1 MSIRRGLMY
10 RLGGSFLV
18 LWLVSAAWMFS
29 DLQKNI
35 DRTLDER
42 LAASAKLVVSMLG
55 ASSLSAV
62 DDGMRSSG
70 LLPDEDVNLTAGMAC
85 QVSSLKGEILVRS
98 HNSPSERIGRMGEG
112 YHTQIA
118 DGVEWRTFTL
128 EADGVRISTAD
139 RIEQRARLKY
149 AILEAAAV
157 PVLVALIGGLV
168 VLWICVGKGLAPL
181 ARMSRALLSR
191 NAEHLDPLNV
201 DELPVELRPL
211 AASQNELLLRLS
223 RAIER
228 ERRFTGDAAHELR
241 SPLTAIKTH
250 IQVARLTD
258 GDVSRVALGKAEKG
272 ADRLHCILEQL
283 LLLARVEGRL
293 SFDDGVQ
300 AFPSEIIMQALEDS
314 ERSNIV
320 KIKLHQD
327 ADRYPLAVPS
337 ALATA
342 ALRNLI
348 DNALRHTAPGTEVGL
363 SVSVEGS
370 MVLFCVQDKGG
381 GIPELQLNDVTRRF
395 WHQGRA
401 GGTGLGLAIVE
412 AIVARF
418 NGELKLRNSAEG
430 LEAVMSLPLVP

>member
-70 LLPDEDVNLTAGMAC
+70 ILPDEDVNLMAGMAC

-112 YHTQIA
+112 YHTQVA

-168 VLWICVGKGLAPL
+168 VLWICVGRGWAP
-181 ARMSRALLSR
+181 
-191 NAEHLDPLNV
+191 
-201 DELPVELRPL
+201 
-211 AASQNELLLRLS
+211 SQ
-223 RAIER
+223 
-228 ERRFTGDAAHELR
+228 GC
-241 SPLTAIKTH
+241 P
-250 IQVARLTD
+250 
-258 GDVSRVALGKAEKG
+258 
-272 ADRLHCILEQL
+272 
-283 LLLARVEGRL
+283 
-293 SFDDGVQ
+293 
-300 AFPSEIIMQALEDS
+300 
-314 ERSNIV
+314 ERSFQGMQNTWIHSTSTSFPWSCV
-320 KIKLHQD
+320 RLLH
-327 ADRYPLAVPS
+327 
-337 ALATA
+337 
-342 ALRNLI
+342 
-348 DNALRHTAPGTEVGL
+348 
-363 SVSVEGS
+363 
-370 MVLFCVQDKGG
+370 
-381 GIPELQLNDVTRRF
+381 RRMNCCF
-395 WHQGRA
+395 DSH
-401 GGTGLGLAIVE
+401 
-412 AIVARF
+412 AR
-418 NGELKLRNSAEG
+418 
-430 LEAVMSLPLVP
+430 

>member
-18 LWLVSAAWMFS
+18 LWLVLAAWMFS

-42 LAASAKLVVSMLG
+42 LAASATLVVNML
-55 ASSLSAV
+55 SSPSLSGAYG
-62 DDGMRSSG
+62 DMRRSG
-70 LLPDEDVNLTAGMAC
+70 LLIDEDVDLSAGMAC
-85 QVSSLKGEILVRS
+85 QVSSVKGEILVMS
-98 HNSPSERIGRMGEG
+98 QNSPSERIGRMGEG
-112 YHTQIA
+112 FHTQVA

-128 EADGVRISTAD
+128 EADGLRISTAD

-149 AILEAAAV
+149 SILEAAAV
-157 PVLVALIGGLV
+157 PVFVALIGGLV
-168 VLWICVGKGLAPL
+168 VLWICVGKGLVPL
-181 ARMSRALLSR
+181 AKMSRALLSR
-191 NAEHLDPLNV
+191 NAEHLEPLNV
-201 DELPVELRPL
+201 DGLPVELRPL

-223 RAIER
+223 HAIER

-258 GDVSRVALGKAEKG
+258 GDASRVALGKAEKG

-300 AFPSEIIMQALEDS
+300 VFPSEIIMQALEDS
-314 ERSNIV
+314 ERSNAV
-320 KIKLHQD
+320 KIKLQRD
-327 ADRYPLAVPS
+327 ADRYPLTVPS

-348 DNALRHTAPGTEVGL
+348 DNALRHTAPGTEVRL
-363 SVSVEGS
+363 TVSVEGS
-370 MVLFCVQDKGG
+370 MVLFCVQDNGG
-381 GIPELQLNDVTRRF
+381 GIPELQLNNVTRRF

-401 GGTGLGLAIVE
+401 GGTGLGLALVE

-418 NGELKLRNSAEG
+418 NGELKLRNTGEG
-430 LEAVMSLPLVP
+430 LEAEMSLPLEL